1 MDVRWYESFF
11 QGIVLDMWRKARPPE
26 QTRLEADFLARTLR
40 LPPGGR
46 VLDVP
51 CGDGRH
57 ALELASRGFGVTGV
71 DLSKEQIE
79 AARKSAA
86 AARLDVD
93 WRQADMRELPWQSE
107 FDGAF
112 CFGNSFGYIEPA
124 GLREFVRAI
133 SRALKHGAR
142 FVLDSGMTAESI
154 LPNLREREWMRVE
167 DILFLEENRYHAA
180 EGCLETTY
188 TFVRGGERLTRTGLH
203 WIYTLREI
211 RSILAEA
218 GLVAEEQYS
227 DLDGAPFRAGLPY
240 LILVATK
247 SGS

>member
-1 MDVRWYESFF
+1 MDLRWYESFF
-11 QGIVLDMWRKARPPE
+11 QGIVLDMWRKAIPPE
-26 QTRLEADFLARTLR
+26 QARLEADFLARTLR
-40 LPPGGR
+40 LLPGAR

-51 CGDGRH
+51 CGAGRH

-71 DLSKEQIE
+71 DLSQEQIE

-86 AARLDVD
+86 DARLGVD
-93 WRQADMRELPWQSE
+93 WRQADMRDLPWQSE

-124 GLREFVRAI
+124 GLREFVQAI
-133 SRALKHGAR
+133 SRALKPGAR

-154 LPNLREREWMRVE
+154 LPNLREREWQQFE

-203 WIYTLREI
+203 WIYTIREI
-211 RSILAEA
+211 RSLLAEA
-218 GLVAEEQYS
+218 GLAAEAQCS
-227 DLDGAPFRAGLPY
+227 NLDGAPFRAGLPY
-240 LILVATK
+240 LILVARK
-247 SGS
+247 SDS

>member
-1 MDVRWYESFF
+1 MDVRWYETFF
-11 QGIVLDMWRKARPPE
+11 QGIVLDMWRKSRPPE
-26 QTRLEADFLARTLR
+26 QTRLEAEFLARTLR

-79 AARKSAA
+79 AARKNAA
-86 AARLDVD
+86 AARLDVE
-93 WRQADMRELPWQSE
+93 WRQADMRDLPWQSR
-107 FDGAF
+107 FDGAY

-124 GLREFVRAI
+124 GLDEFVQAI
-133 SRALKHGAR
+133 SRALKPGAR

-154 LPNLREREWMRVE
+154 LPNLREREWMQVE

-188 TFVRGGERLTRTGLH
+188 TCVRGGETQTRTGLH
-203 WIYTLREI
+203 WVYTLREI
-211 RSILAEA
+211 RALLAKA
-218 GLVAEEQYS
+218 GLIPGDQYGS
-227 DLDGAPFRAGLPY
+227 LDGAPFRTGSSY
-240 LILVATK
+240 LILVSAK
-247 SGS
+247 Q

>member
-1 MDVRWYESFF
+1 MDVRWYETFF

-57 ALELASRGFGVTGV
+57 ALELAPRGFAVTGV

-79 AARKSAA
+79 AARKNAA
-86 AARLDVD
+86 AARLDAE
-93 WRQADMRELPWQSE
+93 WRQADMRDLPWQSR
-107 FDGAF
+107 FDGAY

-124 GLREFVRAI
+124 GLDEFVRAV
-133 SRALKHGAR
+133 SRALKPGAR

-154 LPNLREREWMRVE
+154 LPNLREREWMQIE
-167 DILFLEENRYHAA
+167 DILFLEKNRYHAA

-188 TFVRGGERLTRTGLH
+188 TFVRGGEIQTRTGLH
-203 WIYTLREI
+203 WVYTLREI
-211 RSILAEA
+211 RSLLANA
-218 GLVAEEQYS
+218 GLIPGDQFGS
-227 DLDGAPFRAGLPY
+227 LDGAPFRAGSPY
-240 LILVATK
+240 VILVAVK
-247 SGS
+247 K

>member
-1 MDVRWYESFF
+1 VDVRWYESFF

-26 QTRLEADFLARTLR
+26 QTRLEADFLARTLS

-57 ALELASRGFGVTGV
+57 ALDLASRGFGVTGV
-71 DLSKEQIE
+71 DLSQEQIE

-86 AARLDVD
+86 AARLSVD
-93 WRQADMRELPWQSE
+93 WRQADMRDLPWKSE

-124 GLREFVRAI
+124 GLREFVQAI
-133 SRALKHGAR
+133 SRALKPGAR

-154 LPNLREREWMRVE
+154 LPNLREREWMQVE

-180 EGCLETTY
+180 EGCLETIY

-211 RSILAEA
+211 RSLLAEA

-227 DLDGAPFRAGLPY
+227 NLDGVPFRAGLPY